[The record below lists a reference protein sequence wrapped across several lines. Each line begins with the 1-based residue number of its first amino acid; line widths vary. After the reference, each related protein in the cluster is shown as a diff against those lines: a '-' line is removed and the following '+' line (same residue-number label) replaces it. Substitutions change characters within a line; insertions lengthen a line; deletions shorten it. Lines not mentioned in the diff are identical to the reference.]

1 MYKLGVKRKLV
12 FDESPKQADEDT
24 SDDRINDL
32 TCDKAEKTS
41 SSTMQKKR
49 KREDSSDDS
58 HSKFD
63 PEVPSTSASI
73 FDELESPVIK
83 RQKLMK
89 KKPIIVISD
98 DDSGKLEKFVF

>member
-49 KREDSSDDS
+49 KTEDSSDDS

-89 KKPIIVISD
+89 QKPIIVISD

>member
-1 MYKLGVKRKLV
+1 MKRKLV
-12 FDESPKQADEDT
+12 FDESPKQTNEDICNDT
-24 SDDRINDL
+24 INDL
-32 TCDKAEKTS
+32 SCDKAEKKS
-41 SSTMQKKR
+41 DGEIQKKR
-49 KREDSSDDS
+49 KREDISDDS

-63 PEVPSTSASI
+63 PEVPSTSANI

-98 DDSGKLEKFVF
+98 DDSGKLQKFSF

>member
-41 SSTMQKKR
+41 SSTIQKKR
-49 KREDSSDDS
+49 KRADSSDDS
-58 HSKFD
+58 HTKFD

-98 DDSGKLEKFVF
+98 DDSGKLQKFSF